1 MDWQSMVIFS
11 VTFAVTNQAIGR
23 AVSFVENWRRGKELN
38 RMLSRLENIDQL
50 LTKKAARVKR
60 VK

>member
-11 VTFAVTNQAIGR
+11 VTFAVTNQVVGR
-23 AVSFVENWRRGKELN
+23 AVSSMDNWRRGRELN
-38 RMLSRLENIDQL
+38 RMLDRLDNIDQL
-50 LTKKAARVKR
+50 LTKKAPKVKR